1 MTVKVA
7 ISYLI
12 ILFYYMT
19 MQTNDNVY
27 STSVFLFNMYC
38 YHVVPFCTMSIICSA
53 HFVLV
58 LSYFDAWR
66 HQFVRA
72 GGGGHCYS
80 ILCSMYI
87 FCKYLT
93 VQCYI
98 YIFFIIPFISTLL
111 YIYFRKP
118 PRKKQKRNVAINVAM
133 RFKISNKFIS
143 NV

>member
-1 MTVKVA
+1 MIMIIA
-7 ISYLI
+7 LQYSYSICIVIMWCHSVLCQLFVLL
-12 ILFYYMT
+12 ILF
-19 MQTNDNVY
+19 
-27 STSVFLFNMYC
+27 LFSHILMPGGINL
-38 YHVVPFCTMSIICSA
+38 FE
-53 HFVLV
+53 
-58 LSYFDAWR
+58 
-66 HQFVRA
+66 Q

-80 ILCSMYI
+80 IL
-87 FCKYLT
+87 CKYLT

-111 YIYFRKP
+111 YIYFRKT